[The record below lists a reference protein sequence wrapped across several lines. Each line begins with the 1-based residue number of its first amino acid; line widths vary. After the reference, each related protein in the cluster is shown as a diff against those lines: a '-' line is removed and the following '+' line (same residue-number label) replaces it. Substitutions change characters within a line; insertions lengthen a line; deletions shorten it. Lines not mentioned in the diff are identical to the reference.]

1 MSSQTQSQSLAD
13 ILNDPDK
20 RGAIFFNS
28 TLIRDATSTY
38 MVPVGSSWFYLRPG
52 EYPEFG
58 KEHCA
63 RAKSVLVLPLT
74 SISWY
79 RTPLYGGYSGTFQG
93 ASRESMYLGHVASP
107 CPRSVQIA
115 TLLK

>member
-1 MSSQTQSQSLAD
+1 MSSQSQSQSLDD

-38 MVPVGSSWFYLRPG
+38 MVPVGSSWFYVNPG

-63 RAKSVLVLPLT
+63 ESKSVLVLPYT
-74 SISWY
+74 SIAWY